1 MNWPGVRS
9 QSGSSAGDQVGAPK
23 GTDPEGWG
31 WMNSLGLGDALCLGW
46 REVTARA
53 RWHSAVGFNLVQY
66 LLVTV
71 ARGTVGPGPR

>member
-1 MNWPGVRS
+1 MVPVQGTRW
-9 QSGSSAGDQVGAPK
+9 APQRAQ
-23 GTDPEGWG
+23 TLRGWG

-66 LLVTV
+66 LLVAV
-71 ARGTVGPGPR
+71 ARGTAGPGPR